1 MQMTG
6 VPQQAQMAE
15 MAQTA
20 GGVAKDLSSVEDPE
34 AMLGAL
40 S

>member
-1 MQMTG
+1 
-6 VPQQAQMAE
+6 